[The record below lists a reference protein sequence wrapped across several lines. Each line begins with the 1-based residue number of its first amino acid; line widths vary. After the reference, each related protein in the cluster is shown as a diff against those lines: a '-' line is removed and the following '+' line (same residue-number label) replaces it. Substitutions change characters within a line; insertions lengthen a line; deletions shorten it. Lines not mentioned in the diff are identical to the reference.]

1 MSMVE
6 PVIGDAY
13 GELLKR
19 CWATSGAPGPGAEV
33 VERDDG
39 FISVGDVGRYF
50 GGPHSWSPCEAAILP
65 KARGRVLDI
74 GCGAGRHMIGLRKRG
89 LDVWGI
95 DPSPGAVE
103 VCRERG
109 LNVSVGD
116 IDRLPSGPFD
126 TLLLFGNNLA
136 LLGSPSAAPARLAGL
151 AAAAAPGAVILG
163 SNIDPYRNADPVQ
176 VGFQARNRKL
186 GRPGGHQ
193 RLRVRHAATATEWF
207 DYWFTSVEELEGLL
221 AGSPWR
227 LDAVERAPRADPIYA
242 AVLVLR

>member
-1 MSMVE
+1 MVE
-6 PVIGDAY
+6 PAIGDAY
-13 GELLKR
+13 GDLLRR
-19 CWATSGAPGPGAEV
+19 CWAMGGAPGAEV

-39 FISVGDVGRYF
+39 FVSVGDSGRYF
-50 GGPHSWSPCEAAILP
+50 GGAHSWSPCEAAVLP
-65 KARGRVLDI
+65 KAHGRVLDI

-89 LDVWGI
+89 LEVAGI

-109 LNVSVGD
+109 LDVSVGD
-116 IDRLPSGPFD
+116 IDSLPAGPFD

-136 LLGSPSAAPARLAGL
+136 LLGTPRAAPARLAGL

-163 SNIDPYRNADPVQ
+163 SNVDPYRNADLPQ
-176 VGFQARNRKL
+176 TEFQARNRQL

-193 RLRVRHAATATEWF
+193 RLRVRHAALATDWF
-207 DYWFTSVEELEGLL
+207 DYWFASVEELEQLL
-221 AGSPWR
+221 ADSPWR
-227 LDAVERAPRADPIYA
+227 LDAVERAPKGDPTYA